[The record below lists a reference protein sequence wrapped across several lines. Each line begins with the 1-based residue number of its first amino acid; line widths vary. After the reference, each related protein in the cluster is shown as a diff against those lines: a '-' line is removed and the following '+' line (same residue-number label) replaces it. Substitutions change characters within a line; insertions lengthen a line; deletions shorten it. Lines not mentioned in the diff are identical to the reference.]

1 MALVGACIG
10 LLGGA
15 QKVFYFEILEAVRP
29 KGSQT
34 ASLGWIW
41 TVEGSFMALG
51 SAAGGVV
58 SETYS
63 PQVGLAILPTMIFI
77 GLIILSIGR
86 GRLSAANN
94 IPTDEED
101 LQALENNSS
110 SDK

>member
-34 ASLGWIW
+34 SSLGWIW
-41 TVEGSFMALG
+41 TVEGSFMAIG
-51 SAAGGVV
+51 AAVGGVV

-63 PQVGLAILPTMIFI
+63 PRLGLAILPIMIFI
-77 GLIILSIGR
+77 GLIILSVGR
-86 GRLSAANN
+86 ERLSAANDV
-94 IPTDEED
+94 PTEQED
-101 LQALENNSS
+101 LQAMRDISNL
-110 SDK
+110 DK